1 MDEATVRDESILRP
15 RLWTVNPCWG
25 GLMKSRGGDQ
35 LIINLFRL
43 FFSSSFS
50 WRRRCV
56 FIFSFSCCSWC
67 WCCCCCISTS
77 QGPVENIITAIRAV
91 GPCPLSPQ
99 SPSTLHQQL
108 FFSFFILWFIF
119 CLCSFPSDR
128 VQRDDTRLLVIHAAA
143 HPPFHI
149 LLLLLLLAVVFLFRL
164 TIITG
169 HQTLVKKKRKKILR
183 VSSGSTGQSLISV
196 GWIMDGVGD
205 VDVLPACP
213 CRCCT
218 HCVLPNASGLFNIL
232 LHNWSMVLHSKQH
245 SKKSRKE
252 KKLKKTGSSASSS
265 SSSSSPRERERES
278 EKEE

>member
-1 MDEATVRDESILRP
+1 MLRRPNEVP
-15 RLWTVNPCWG
+15 RWWPIDHQ
-25 GLMKSRGGDQ
+25 S
-35 LIINLFRL
+35 FSAL
-43 FFSSSFS
+43 FFFFFFVKTSLCFYFLLQLLQLMLMLLLLHLDLSGASREHHHSDQSCRPVSIVTSKPVDTSSA
-50 WRRRCV
+50 
-56 FIFSFSCCSWC
+56 
-67 WCCCCCISTS
+67 T
-77 QGPVENIITAIRAV
+77 
-91 GPCPLSPQ
+91 
-99 SPSTLHQQL
+99 

-149 LLLLLLLAVVFLFRL
+149 VLLLLLLLAVVFLFRL

-205 VDVLPACP
+205 VDVLPACLPACP

-252 KKLKKTGSSASSS
+252 KK
-265 SSSSSPRERERES
+265 
-278 EKEE
+278 